1 MKKIK
6 NMSESSFLKL
16 MFVFVGVAFLIA
28 AVCMSDRSQMLS
40 GFWHI
45 LSQPCKVTTNYFSVG
60 GFSATFLNMGLVA
73 LIIAGLFHVTKTKVN
88 NVSTLAFFLTVGF
101 CTWGIHVLNMWF
113 TMLGVVVANLIKK
126 EKWYANVN
134 AMLFT
139 TGVAPVISDLLVRYP
154 HAETIGFNLL
164 GIILAVVVG
173 VIVGIIVSAGLPH
186 SPNVHKGFNLYSAAL
201 PVGMAMFFLNGMLY
215 KVMGVELPGTTGDM
229 AVASQSIVN
238 IFCIALFG
246 LCVVFALA
254 MGAGKDYW
262 ALLKN
267 RHQVNNVSG
276 TLGNGVLL
284 MNVGEQFVESKSGL
298 LTTIAVGLNG
308 KVQYALEGS
317 VFIGGA
323 VIQWLRDSMKMI
335 TSAPESE
342 GIALS
347 VPDNGGVYVVPAFT
361 GLGAPHWDMYARGT
375 IVGLT
380 RGTGREHIV
389 RASLEA
395 IAYQVADVV
404 RAMEQDTG
412 IRLSALR
419 VDGGASANNFLM
431 QFQADILGSRTVRP
445 VVRETTALGAAC
457 LAGLAVG
464 FWGSQDEIRAAWE
477 EDRTFEPAMEEA
489 TRAKYLG
496 EWKKAVGRAGSWIEE

>member
-16 MFVFVGVAFLIA
+16 FFAFVGVAFLVA
-28 AVCMSDRSQMLS
+28 AFCMPDRFHMLN
-40 GFWHI
+40 GFWLI

-60 GFSATFLNMGLVA
+60 GFAGTFLNMGLVA
-73 LIIAGLFHVTKTKVN
+73 LIMAGLFHVTKTKVN
-88 NVSTLAFFLTVGF
+88 NVSTLAFLLTLGF
-101 CTWGIHVLNMWF
+101 CSWGINVLNMWF

-154 HAETIGFNLL
+154 HAETIGFNVL
-164 GIILAVVVG
+164 GIVLAIAAGIV
-173 VIVGIIVSAGLPH
+173 VGIIVSAGLPH

-215 KVMGVELPGTTGDM
+215 KVMGVELPGATGDM

-284 MNVGEQFVESKSGL
+284 MNVGVFGLFILGYYNLIGAPFNGVTFGLIFCMLCTCNSGSRPTNVWPIML
-298 LTTIAVGLNG
+298 G
-308 KVQYALEGS
+308 
-317 VFIGGA
+317 
-323 VIQWLRDSMKMI
+323 
-335 TSAPESE
+335 
-342 GIALS
+342 
-347 VPDNGGVYVVPAFT
+347 YVVASAVT
-361 GLGAPHWDMYARGT
+361 GW
-375 IVGLT
+375 
-380 RGTGREHIV
+380 
-389 RASLEA
+389 
-395 IAYQVADVV
+395 
-404 RAMEQDTG
+404 
-412 IRLSALR
+412 LSA
-419 VDGGASANNFLM
+419 
-431 QFQADILGSRTVRP
+431 
-445 VVRETTALGAAC
+445 ALGANFT
-457 LAGLAVG
+457 LAVNAQAIVIGLCYANGLSPICDKYGWAYG
-464 FWGSQDEIRAAWE
+464 FVASMIHYCLVTLVPGLHGGFCLYNGGFTAIFVCIILIPVLEKFCTLKADRLAAK
-477 EDRTFEPAMEEA
+477 
-489 TRAKYLG
+489 AK
-496 EWKKAVGRAGSWIEE
+496 